1 MLKKVFLVALS
12 TLFFAAGC
20 KKEQTS
26 LSIDDIPTK
35 ARIVGNITCMT
46 QLVDSTHNGNSTHIY
61 AGVSNR
67 KVTLTIDNSEL
78 APNGKGEGFSV
89 FAGITDMNGN
99 FDIEVPVIDANTSVT
114 VIPEPFIG
122 SYVHKTVIKDVYDTY
137 YEETE
142 NVEALFSASRTFSV
156 SPYGITVAD
165 FEYNTQK
172 R

>member
-46 QLVDSTHNGNSTHIY
+46 ELVDSMHNGQSMRSY
-61 AGVSNR
+61 VGVSNR
-67 KVTLTIDNSEL
+67 KVILTIANSQL
-78 APNGKGEGFSV
+78 APNGKGDGVSAFTCT
-89 FAGITDMNGN
+89 TDLDGN
-99 FDIEVPVIDANTSVT
+99 FDIEVPVVDANTSVT
-114 VIPEPFIG
+114 IIPEPFIG
-122 SYVHKTVIKDVYDTY
+122 SYVHKTVMKDVNDTY
-137 YEETE
+137 EKTE
-142 NVEALFSASRTFSV
+142 NVEVLFSASRTFSV

-165 FEYNTQK
+165 FEYNTQE

>member
-12 TLFFAAGC
+12 TLFFVAGC

-46 QLVDSTHNGNSTHIY
+46 QLVDSTHNGLSTSIY
-61 AGVSNR
+61 AGVSNK
-67 KVTLTIDNSEL
+67 KVTLTIDNSQL
-78 APNGKGEGFSV
+78 APNGKGNGVSAFTCT
-89 FAGITDMNGN
+89 TDINGN

-122 SYVHKTVIKDVYDTY
+122 SYVHKTVMKDVNDT

-142 NVEALFSASRTFSV
+142 NVEVLFSASRTFRV